1 MDTLPFIIKYIP
13 KDFNDIIGNIDLIN
27 TLNKYIKTNSTDNLI
42 FVGPCGVGKTTIV
55 NILVEKLNTN
65 NKYKLY
71 LNMSDIRG
79 IDIVDSKIKG
89 FLEKKIS
96 NDVILT
102 IILDEIDF
110 LTVRAQYYIRELL
123 ELYNNKT
130 RFIFICNSTSNIIEN
145 IQNKCNLISF
155 NKHSNN
161 NTEKYIKK
169 ICEKEKLNPTQDG
182 INALTFI
189 SNGDL
194 RNTLN
199 YIQQV
204 SIIYPNFN
212 KDNIYEV
219 CDFPPPEFIKNIL
232 KLCTENDLINI
243 IKKVN
248 ELYNNGYSFFD
259 IINILFKIIKIYPLK
274 EEKRL
279 QIIKEVGYA
288 HVRNASGNQSNLQL
302 LRLFVL
308 FAKIINS
315 DK

>member
-1 MDTLPFIIKYIP
+1 MDTLPFIIKYVP

-55 NILVEKLNTN
+55 NILAEKLNTN

-110 LTVRAQYYIRELL
+110 LTVRAQYYIRELI

-130 RFIFICNSTSNIIEN
+130 RFIFICNSMSNIIEN
-145 IQNKCNLISF
+145 IQNKCNLILF
-155 NKHSNN
+155 NKHSHNN
-161 NTEKYIKK
+161 IEKYIKK

-182 INALTFI
+182 IDALIFI
-189 SNGDL
+189 SNGDF

-204 SIIYPNFN
+204 SIIYTDFN
-212 KDNIYEV
+212 KENIYEV
-219 CDFPPPEFIKNIL
+219 CDYPPPEFIRDILELCKN
-232 KLCTENDLINI
+232 NDLINI

-248 ELYNNGYSFFD
+248 ELYDNGYSFFD
-259 IINILFKIIKIYPLK
+259 IINILFKIIKIFPLK
-274 EEKRL
+274 EENRL
-279 QIIKEVGYA
+279 QIIKEIGYA
-288 HVRNASGNQSNLQL
+288 HVRSASGNQSNLQL

>member
-65 NKYKLY
+65 NKNKLY

-110 LTVRAQYYIRELL
+110 LTVRAQYYIRELI

-161 NTEKYIKK
+161 NIEKYIKK

-189 SNGDL
+189 SNGDF

-204 SIIYPNFN
+204 SIIYTDFN
-212 KDNIYEV
+212 KENIYEV
-219 CDFPPPEFIKNIL
+219 CDYPQPEFIRDIL
-232 KLCTENDLINI
+232 ELCKKNDLINI

-248 ELYNNGYSFFD
+248 ELYDNGYSFFD

-274 EEKRL
+274 EENRL
-279 QIIKEVGYA
+279 QIIKEIGYA